1 MQNDLEKKDKVISKL
16 TKEKL
21 QIEEENINLH
31 VQVMKKLSEMEK
43 NKENQNFESLN
54 WILENKL
61 NYYFNNKI

>member
-21 QIEEENINLH
+21 QIEEETINLH

-43 NKENQNFESLN
+43 NKDLTITQGQ
-54 WILENKL
+54 
-61 NYYFNNKI
+61 